1 MQVRAGGGLELLW
14 TGRAGVRAIGATSP
28 WCYRPPVAIE
38 YRLLG
43 SLEAVDGDRR
53 LSLGGPKQRAV
64 LAALLMRANEIVPAS
79 RLIDDVWGDEP
90 PETAANILQG
100 YVSDLRRA
108 LGKETIATRGR
119 GYAIHV
125 EPGDL
130 DMRRFE
136 RLAEAGIEALED
148 ERAPE
153 AASTL
158 REALALW
165 HGSAL
170 ADLEESFASPAAARL
185 EELRLGALERRID
198 ADLALGHHTELVAEL
213 TALVAEHPLRERF
226 RAQHM
231 LALYRCGRQAEALD
245 SYREARGILTEE
257 LGIDPGPA
265 LQRLE
270 REILAQDPSLDAP
283 NGERDVT
290 VERPA
295 PARIVLAVAFGEA
308 SLTDLADLGAALVRQ
323 PGYEL
328 ILASLVQRV
337 PDLTSETSR
346 LNEVR
351 AIIAER
357 GVDVRAAAF
366 TSTQP
371 GEDVVR
377 LTSEQ
382 DVALAVLEAPP
393 SLLRDGVPETD
404 LAAVLRH
411 VPCDVAL
418 FIAKRGALDGPVVV
432 PFGGAEHDWAA
443 VELGAWLARARGSTL
458 RLVGAEAAPDA
469 GRRDASRLLFHA
481 SLAVQRAV
489 GVSAEPLLTS
499 PGEGGILS
507 ASKDCGLLV
516 LGLSDRWHR
525 EGLGPARLALTQQAA
540 PPTLLVRRGLRPG
553 GLAPREHLTR
563 FTWSVAPALS

>member
-14 TGRAGVRAIGATSP
+14 TGRAGARAIGATSP

-119 GYAIHV
+119 GYTIHV

-130 DMRRFE
+130 DLRRFE

-165 HGSAL
+165 HGAAL
-170 ADLEESFASPAAARL
+170 ADLEESFAIPAAARL

-283 NGERDVT
+283 NGEREAT
-290 VERPA
+290 VERRP
-295 PARIVLAVAFGEA
+295 
-308 SLTDLADLGAALVRQ
+308 Q
-323 PGYEL
+323 
-328 ILASLVQRV
+328 
-337 PDLTSETSR
+337 
-346 LNEVR
+346 
-351 AIIAER
+351 
-357 GVDVRAAAF
+357 
-366 TSTQP
+366 
-371 GEDVVR
+371 
-377 LTSEQ
+377 
-382 DVALAVLEAPP
+382 
-393 SLLRDGVPETD
+393 
-404 LAAVLRH
+404 
-411 VPCDVAL
+411 
-418 FIAKRGALDGPVVV
+418 
-432 PFGGAEHDWAA
+432 
-443 VELGAWLARARGSTL
+443 RGSCS
-458 RLVGAEAAPDA
+458 PSPS
-469 GRRDASRLLFHA
+469 GRPRSPISRILERRSFGSRATSSSSQASFNA
-481 SLAVQRAV
+481 S
-489 GVSAEPLLTS
+489 PTS
-499 PGEGGILS
+499 QE
-507 ASKDCGLLV
+507 
-516 LGLSDRWHR
+516 
-525 EGLGPARLALTQQAA
+525 
-540 PPTLLVRRGLRPG
+540 RP
-553 GLAPREHLTR
+553 HD
-563 FTWSVAPALS
+563 